1 MAVVFLS
8 TFMFPHRFVFVVMSS
23 VFLCLPAKLVSL
35 VSFLFVFW
43 VNNRLCSCF
52 DHFAKHVMLVEEASA
67 FCLLKLASYP
77 CCSTVFGA
85 AHLLKDF
92 HTTLLIRPLLLRTG
106 GVASLV
112 PSIMALEYLFHGLAI
127 SKAAYEWCPPLQ
139 ARRRCKRDLIWQD
152 ALLLPSVYLQ

>member
-112 PSIMALEYLFHGLAI
+112 PSIMAQNTYSMGSPFLRLLMSGVRLF
-127 SKAAYEWCPPLQ
+127 
-139 ARRRCKRDLIWQD
+139 KRDGGVNGI
-152 ALLLPSVYLQ
+152 